1 MIILL
6 FIGIGILI
14 FASYYWVKLVWFIFT
29 PKKKVAEKTIE
40 SKNPY
45 IEAQKTIMD
54 NDKNYDEYI
63 EWMSKNGS
71 GVPID
76 KIKHKEE
83 VEAEKNYNKQLNW
96 FRGPLKF

>member
-1 MIILL
+1 MVILL
-6 FIGIGILI
+6 LIIGVAILI
-14 FASYYWVKLVWFIFT
+14 YASVMWVKFVWFVFT
-29 PKKKVAEKTIE
+29 PKKKPT
-40 SKNPY
+40 NPY
-45 IEAQKTIMD
+45 IEAQKKIMD

-83 VEAEKNYNKQLNW
+83 VEAEKKYNKQLNW

>member
-1 MIILL
+1 MVILL
-6 FIGIGILI
+6 LIIGIAILI
-14 FASYYWVKLVWFIFT
+14 YASVMWVKFVWFVFT
-29 PKKKVAEKTIE
+29 PKKKIEKPT
-40 SKNPY
+40 NPY

-54 NDKNYDEYI
+54 NDKNYEEYI

-71 GVPID
+71 GVPIE

-83 VEAEKNYNKQLNW
+83 VEAEKKLNKTLNW